1 MPPVLIVI
9 CHDTNLARLLEH
21 HIAVLGEASPELVN
35 QPGRPQVTLR
45 IDSAAL
51 AKAEAGGGTEATE
64 QIRQLVAT
72 VGRPGQPGGQLRCL
86 ISVAM
91 LTEGWDAR
99 NVTHI
104 LGLRAFTSQLL
115 CEQVVGRGLRR
126 SSYSNLA
133 QPEYVDVYGVPF
145 QLLPLA
151 KATGGKPSAPP
162 DYTNV
167 HTMADRV
174 QLQLEFP
181 RLIQVVPDITDSLDV
196 DLGAIEPV
204 RVAPRFDPTDTYVEF
219 DLGTPHAGMG
229 GVVQDRDR
237 AYQNFRIQR
246 LLFRVASGLIEP
258 YQKPWLFPQAMR
270 IAQTVVRPV
279 GEGGKIEYA
288 PGVDHREI
296 CNLRYLTVLR
306 ERLGAALKPGEGPER
321 FLPALDEY
329 QPIGSTAG
337 INFSSPTD
345 RCVATVKS
353 HLSHAVCDSGLERQI
368 CAVLDSHPRVQAW
381 AKNHKLFLE
390 IPYLYFGTTHR
401 YRPDFIVRLD
411 SGQTLLLEGKG
422 DPDEKDDAKATA
434 ARRWVAAVNAWGGLG
449 AWEHAIC
456 YDASSLAATLNE
468 SAQAGTPTVHAAP

>member
-9 CHDTNLARLLEH
+9 CHDTNVARLLEH

-51 AKAEAGGGTEATE
+51 ARAEAGGGSEAAE
-64 QIRQLVAT
+64 AIRQLVAT
-72 VGRPGQPGGQLRCL
+72 VGKSGQPGGQLRCL

-91 LTEGWDAR
+91 LAEGWDAR

-126 SSYSNLA
+126 SSYSDLS

-167 HTMADRV
+167 HTVSDRAA
-174 QLQLEFP
+174 LKLAFP
-181 RLIQVVPDITDSLDV
+181 RLVQVVPDITDSLDV
-196 DLGAIEPV
+196 DFDAIEPI

-237 AYQNFRIQR
+237 AYENFRIQR

-258 YQKPWLFPQAMR
+258 YGKPWLFPAALR
-270 IAQTVVRPV
+270 IAESVARPV
-279 GEGGKIEYA
+279 EDGGKIEYA
-288 PGVDHREI
+288 PGVDHSRT
-296 CNLRYLTVLR
+296 L
-306 ERLGAALKPGEGPER
+306 
-321 FLPALDEY
+321 
-329 QPIGSTAG
+329 QPS
-337 INFSSPTD
+337 
-345 RCVATVKS
+345 
-353 HLSHAVCDSGLERQI
+353 
-368 CAVLDSHPRVQAW
+368 VLDR
-381 AKNHKLFLE
+381 
-390 IPYLYFGTTHR
+390 
-401 YRPDFIVRLD
+401 
-411 SGQTLLLEGKG
+411 
-422 DPDEKDDAKATA
+422 A
-434 ARRWVAAVNAWGGLG
+434 ARAPGCRAATRRGLG
-449 AWEHAIC
+449 ALSTC
-456 YDASSLAATLNE
+456 
-468 SAQAGTPTVHAAP
+468 AG